1 MFKKSFPTG
10 WPCPEHIT
18 LTNVALL
25 WILLHT
31 FVNVSFPEQSTF
43 WVFPTVFQGL
53 FYVDFTLI
61 TPFIRLNLFSVSF
74 SQTRKNSFYRGNFF
88 IPKLARGYNLL
99 WQCTENNETVNFQPG
114 EVRFSLDNKGR
125 CYTRGKIKN
134 RHDKLR
140 SPGFVRGKLPV
151 THTQTAANAVLF
163 SARQW
168 VENDMPGKV
177 FVIIL
182 VVLRFQ
188 PGGFSM

>member
-1 MFKKSFPTG
+1 MPFPSNPRFEFFLPYSKDFFTS
-10 WPCPEHIT
+10 I
-18 LTNVALL
+18 
-25 WILLHT
+25 
-31 FVNVSFPEQSTF
+31 
-43 WVFPTVFQGL
+43 
-53 FYVDFTLI
+53 FTLI
-61 TPFIRLNLFSVSF
+61 TPFIRLNLFFVSF
-74 SQTRKNSFYRGNFF
+74 SQTRKNSFSHGYFF
-88 IPKLARGYNLL
+88 MPKLARGYNLL

-134 RHDKLR
+134 HHDKLR

-151 THTQTAANAVLF
+151 THTQAANAVLF